1 MRELAETVEMPYE
14 VGIAL
19 ATQGSALD
27 ADMLEALHGASEPVA
42 VAALTFFESRFGQCG
57 WELIDR
63 LIADHAPPKQVVA
76 DLLRAIPAVDAPWR
90 RADALGADVADEY
103 WTRVN
108 PLELGTPSSLAQFRE
123 VSQRLRKTGRARAAI
138 RLICMW
144 EHRHESSPDVAEEA
158 AVCLED
164 WLQQQDLEHAVP
176 VSRHEMSRL
185 MKMLDRHREH
195 LGTGRVATL
204 EWQYLPS
211 LAYAG
216 DTSSPNL
223 HRHLAQDPDLF
234 VSLVEIAYQ
243 PASWSPGDGPEPDE
257 TTRQRALNAHR
268 LLRSWPL
275 GAFSPGGDGQQDVDA
290 ERFDGWVDHA
300 RRRLEEIDRQ
310 QIGDTLIGAA
320 LAASPPDSDGE
331 WPSAA
336 VRDLIERVKSDDLD
350 RGLTIA
356 VCNQRGGTT
365 RSPTDGGDQERELAD
380 RYREQSRRFSQ
391 WPRTAAIFDNL
402 ATTYEHEAGI
412 QDRSA
417 EARRR
422 GL

>member
-1 MRELAETVEMPYE
+1 MMVDGKRWADHHEAHGVALAARRARSVEELLASGGIDAVRELAETVEMPYE

-185 MKMLDRHREH
+185 ILNPPFWVSVVGVWRWWC
-195 LGTGRVATL
+195 GFGVVCGRVAGL
-204 EWQYLPS
+204 GCVG
-211 LAYAG
+211 ARRVGAG
-216 DTSSPNL
+216 DGCRVGDAGLLWGAWGPWWGGFSLRGPAV
-223 HRHLAQDPDLF
+223 LA
-234 VSLVEIAYQ
+234 
-243 PASWSPGDGPEPDE
+243 
-257 TTRQRALNAHR
+257 
-268 LLRSWPL
+268 
-275 GAFSPGGDGQQDVDA
+275 
-290 ERFDGWVDHA
+290 
-300 RRRLEEIDRQ
+300 
-310 QIGDTLIGAA
+310 
-320 LAASPPDSDGE
+320 
-331 WPSAA
+331 
-336 VRDLIERVKSDDLD
+336 
-350 RGLTIA
+350 GL
-356 VCNQRGGTT
+356 
-365 RSPTDGGDQERELAD
+365 
-380 RYREQSRRFSQ
+380 
-391 WPRTAAIFDNL
+391 
-402 ATTYEHEAGI
+402 
-412 QDRSA
+412 
-417 EARRR
+417 
-422 GL
+422 